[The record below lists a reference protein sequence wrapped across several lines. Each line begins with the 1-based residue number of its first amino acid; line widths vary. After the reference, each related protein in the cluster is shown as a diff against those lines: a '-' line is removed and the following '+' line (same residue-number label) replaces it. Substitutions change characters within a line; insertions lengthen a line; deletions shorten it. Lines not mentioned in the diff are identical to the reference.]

1 MIGERLFGS
10 VNPGRK
16 MWNLRRRRKI
26 MDESLYKTVT
36 GILIEKFLIDP
47 NRITPDVS
55 LVFDLEFDSLD
66 EVQLTRA
73 LEKAFEI
80 EIGSA
85 ELANLD
91 TISEVVGLVSEKRA
105 VVK

>member
-1 MIGERLFGS
+1 
-10 VNPGRK
+10 
-16 MWNLRRRRKI
+16 
-26 MDESLYKTVT
+26 MDESLYTAVT

-47 NRITPDVS
+47 DKIAPDTS
-55 LVFDLEFDSLD
+55 LVLDLEFDSLD
-66 EVQLTRA
+66 EVQLLRA

-85 ELANLD
+85 ELADLD
-91 TISEVVGLVSEKRA
+91 TISEVVGLVSKKRA